1 MFRSVF
7 LRRILVFV
15 AAAMLFSSTL
25 TLGIYYYA
33 SRQQFANIKVRDL
46 LPQAQVVAQLT
57 QLYYEGAI
65 SQESYEQSVTTR
77 ASSASSAKLMV
88 FDGEGSISAI
98 STEMPKAIYDSMSS
112 FLPAYVSRVLQGE
125 TVVVPGGVSR
135 NPDYIFVGVPV
146 MDRQDNVVGSV
157 IMFNTLSEAST
168 AMSSLTDTL
177 VVATAIVIMLLLP
190 VIVMV
195 SSRLTRPIKQMRDV
209 ANAMAG
215 GNFSVRAND
224 MSRDEIGDLGYSL
237 NYLSTALSHTIKEL
251 RTEKHRL
258 LLVLNGLKEGI
269 VAVDNYGNV
278 THANPAVL
286 SMFRQ
291 GYGPIASRQDIVPN
305 SEIWDQFDAVIEKNQ
320 QAFFTIT
327 QGQAI
332 IQISISPMETS
343 PGNVVGAVGLFSD
356 ITEQERLEQTRRD
369 YVANVSHE
377 LRTPLTA
384 LRGLVEPLKDGLV
397 KSEADRMRYYEYIL
411 RETLRLSRLID
422 DLLELSR
429 LQSSNESMR
438 MQPFDIGALLT
449 QVAQQY
455 TAMASDSDIN
465 FELDPGV
472 DYCPQAVGNAD
483 RVQQVLVILLDNALK
498 FTPAA
503 GKISLSVE
511 WSGSIVVSVCDTG
524 PGIAEEDA
532 PYVFDRF
539 YKADK
544 AHSDSGIGLG
554 LSIAQEI
561 IQKMG
566 QRIWVENREG
576 SPGACFSFTLDKEE

>member
-15 AAAMLFSSTL
+15 AAAVFFSSAL
-25 TLGIYYYA
+25 TMGIYYYA
-33 SRQQFANIKVRDL
+33 SRQQFANIKVKDL

-57 QLYYEGAI
+57 QLYHEGI
-65 SQESYEQSVTTR
+65 ITQDSYQQSVTSRT
-77 ASSASSAKLMV
+77 SSAKLMV
-88 FDGEGSISAI
+88 FDESGNVSAI
-98 STEMPKAIYDSMSS
+98 STEMPQAIYDSMSS
-112 FLPAYVSRVLQGE
+112 LLPAYVTRILQGE
-125 TVVVPGGVSR
+125 TVVVPGGVSKD
-135 NPDYIFVGVPV
+135 PDYIFVGVPV
-146 MDRQDNVVGSV
+146 VDRESSVVGAV
-157 IMFNTLSEAST
+157 VMFNTLSEAST

-177 VVATAIVIMLLLP
+177 VVAALIVIALLLP

-224 MSRDEIGDLGYSL
+224 VSRDEIGDLGYSL
-237 NYLSTALSHTIKEL
+237 NYLSAALSHTIKEL
-251 RTEKHRL
+251 RTEKYRL

-286 SMFRQ
+286 KMFRQ
-291 GYGPIASRQDIVPN
+291 ERGVITTRQDIVPN
-305 SEIWDQFDAVIEKNQ
+305 SEVWDRFDEVIENNR
-320 QAFFTIT
+320 QASFTMK
-327 QGQAI
+327 QGQATI
-332 IQISISPMETS
+332 RISISPMETS

-356 ITEQERLEQTRRD
+356 VTEQERLEQTRRD

-384 LRGLVEPLKDGLV
+384 LRGLVEPLKDGMV
-397 KSEADRMRYYEYIL
+397 KSEADRMRYYDYIL
-411 RETLRLSRLID
+411 RETLRLSRLIN

-429 LQSSNESMR
+429 LQSSNEAFR
-438 MQPFDIGALLT
+438 MQPFDIGALLRE
-449 QVAQQY
+449 VAQQY
-455 TAMASDSDIN
+455 TALAEDSEIS

-472 DYCPQAVGNAD
+472 DYCPRANGNAD

-498 FTPAA
+498 YTPAG

-511 WSGSIVVSVCDTG
+511 WNSDIVVSVCDTG
-524 PGIAEEDA
+524 PGVAEEDLL
-532 PYVFDRF
+532 YVFDRF

-544 AHSDSGIGLG
+544 AHSDEGIGLG

-566 QRIWVENREG
+566 QRIWVENRENPG
-576 SPGACFSFTLDKEE
+576 GACFMFSLDKIE